1 MANPWPIVLDIEK
14 LTPRRLDSCW
24 RARQDRRYYGYNTL
38 TGVPPGNRSYAQEFA
53 RHVDPFF
60 PSMYTLDDNCAADL
74 TALTLTAMGRLPK
87 LLPTI

>member
-1 MANPWPIVLDIEK
+1 LNVLAPRADWTRVGAPGKIVG
-14 LTPRRLDSCW
+14 
-24 RARQDRRYYGYNTL
+24 YYGYNTL

-53 RHVDPFF
+53 RHVDAFF

-87 LLPTI
+87 LLPTIKM